1 MFISDRDQP
10 QQQQQQQPDL
20 HSPSSQHSTSSLQR
34 QRPDLYVDIPH
45 TYVNVYDGNQ
55 VRGKL
60 GSYDRPSHNTATHYY
75 SDRDPTSMWIS
86 HTPMSMFMMAT
97 KLEVS

>member
-1 MFISDRDQP
+1 M
-10 QQQQQQQPDL
+10 
-20 HSPSSQHSTSSLQR
+20 LQR

-60 GSYDRPSHNTATHYY
+60 GSYDRPSHNTATHRY
-75 SDRDPTSMWIS
+75 SDRDLTCMWIS

-97 KLEVS
+97 RLEVSKEVMIDLVTTQQLIVTATET